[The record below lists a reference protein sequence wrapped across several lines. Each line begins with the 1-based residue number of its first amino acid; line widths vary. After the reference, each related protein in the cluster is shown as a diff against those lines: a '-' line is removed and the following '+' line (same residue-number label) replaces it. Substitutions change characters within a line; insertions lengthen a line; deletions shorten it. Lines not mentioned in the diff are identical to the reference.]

1 MNTPMK
7 KDSSRRRP
15 QGFTLIELLIGSA
28 IMLVV
33 IVAAL
38 AIYSRSNQIA
48 VDQQQYAEIQND
60 VRSAMFLTMR
70 DIRMAGV
77 GLPEGFR
84 MFAFEGVD
92 NEDQGSEVQP
102 DRLIVMG
109 NMNWPLNARIESY
122 LGAASATSLTVDDY
136 SFEQYPY
143 SDDFYVNKTA
153 LILPNDAGACRTGEV
168 RTISHISHSTTGTSE
183 TFNFLAGTLDNVFW
197 GAHPGGP
204 LESLKGTCSPASS
217 YDGGTVMLVD
227 VKVYWLDVRGSQ
239 PGLTA
244 GLDGYL
250 GLPGVFY
257 VTTNG
262 IHNPIA
268 QNIENFQVQYNGD
281 IDDNGILDGF
291 QDWNAG
297 WTLDEVSR
305 IRQVR
310 VQLLGRTVNRFVS
323 VSGKP
328 DAAIHHYR
336 RPDMADSPGAKTD
349 DLHRRFLLESTSNI
363 RNLSLGLYNQGER

>member
-1 MNTPMK
+1 MNIRMK
-7 KDSSRRRP
+7 KDSSHRRP
-15 QGFTLIELLIGSA
+15 RGFTLIELLIGST

-38 AIYSRSNQIA
+38 SIYSRSNQIA

-84 MFAFEGVD
+84 MYSYEGVD

-102 DRLIVMG
+102 DRLTVMG
-109 NMNWPLNARIESY
+109 NMDWPLNMKIHNY
-122 LGAASATSLTVDDY
+122 QGAAASLEVEDY

-143 SDDFYVNKTA
+143 PDSFYENRTV
-153 LILPNDAGACRTGEV
+153 LILPNESSACRFGEV
-168 RTISHISHSTTGTSE
+168 RAITHITRSSAGTNE
-183 TFNFLAGTLDNVFW
+183 KFNFSPGLA
-197 GAHPGGP
+197 PGIDP
-204 LESLKGTCSPASS
+204 PENLKGTCSSS
-217 YDGGTVMLVD
+217 NDYDGGTILLVD

-244 GLDGYL
+244 GVNGYL

-257 VTTNG
+257 VTVNG
-262 IHNPIA
+262 VHNPIA
-268 QNIENFQVQYNGD
+268 QNCENFQIQYNGD
-281 IDDNGILDGF
+281 INDDGILDGF
-291 QDWNAG
+291 QDWNAL
-297 WTLDEVSR
+297 WSLDQVFR

-310 VQLLGRTVNRFVS
+310 VQLLGRTANRFVS

-336 RPDMADSPGAKTD
+336 RPVMANSPGAKTD